1 MLKPLCGRPYHPFA
15 CSRWRLLCGQCLD
28 LRYYATMINCGTS
41 INFRGNRL
49 AKATEHLPSRGQ
61 TIFTTVLYSISALM
75 VISFKME
82 KPSIKIFL
90 NQNKFALLP
99 RGSPFGSPGP
109 HGDLF
114 QFLGPQKV
122 PIFFPRSPFSLFQ
135 AEERAKSQSSHCL
148 LNVDHLNT
156 CDDKTSLN
164 EHHAS
169 LSVKLN
175 L

>member
-1 MLKPLCGRPYHPFA
+1 MCF
-15 CSRWRLLCGQCLD
+15 SV
-28 LRYYATMINCGTS
+28 M
-41 INFRGNRL
+41 
-49 AKATEHLPSRGQ
+49 
-61 TIFTTVLYSISALM
+61 
-75 VISFKME
+75 
-82 KPSIKIFL
+82 KIDCEP
-90 NQNKFALLP
+90 KSLLP
-99 RGSPFGSPGP
+99 RGSQFGDPGL

-135 AEERAKSQSSHCL
+135 AEERAKRQSSHCL

-156 CDDKTSLN
+156 CHDKTSLN
-164 EHHAS
+164 EHRAS

>member
-1 MLKPLCGRPYHPFA
+1 MTSTWVGSRYLKVVN
-15 CSRWRLLCGQCLD
+15 S
-28 LRYYATMINCGTS
+28 
-41 INFRGNRL
+41 
-49 AKATEHLPSRGQ
+49 
-61 TIFTTVLYSISALM
+61 
-75 VISFKME
+75 
-82 KPSIKIFL
+82 
-90 NQNKFALLP
+90 FALLP
-99 RGSPFGSPGP
+99 SGSPFGDPGP

-122 PIFFPRSPFSLFQ
+122 PISFPRSPFSLFQ

-164 EHHAS
+164 EYHAS

-175 L
+175 FLLE